1 MQRINLLV
9 ADFIPR
15 PERARLDQLLLGLL
29 LLAGLGVLISF
40 ILQQQLREAQAGTQQ
55 QSQQLQQ
62 VQDEIVALG
71 RSQSGQQ
78 LSEAARENLRR
89 EIRQQQL
96 LLAELRQR
104 ASAATGGFSL
114 LLRGLSEAAD
124 DDIWLT
130 RIHAT
135 PQQFALQG
143 MTRRADQLP
152 RWLQQ
157 LKQQPGLQQTR
168 IEALHV
174 QKLSQ
179 QTGSAQT
186 VSAQTNAAQTGPV
199 PPALMRFS
207 VNQPLATPANTES
220 SR

>member
-40 ILQQQLREAQAGTQQ
+40 ILQQQLREAQTGTQQ

-96 LLAELRQR
+96 LLAELQQR
-104 ASAATGGFSL
+104 ASTATGGFSL

-174 QKLSQ
+174 QELSQ

-186 VSAQTNAAQTGPV
+186 VSAQTGPV